1 MATCA
6 NPDCPDAD
14 KPSFMTEN
22 RRVQIIE
29 HEFRTTGEQPAVGTV
44 LHPFAAVTC
53 SLRCAMAALAPAVE
67 REERE
72 RERSAERLDRIF
84 RRRSEN

>member
-14 KPSFMTEN
+14 EPFFLREK
-22 RRVQIIE
+22 RHVQIIE
-29 HEFRTTGEQPAVGTV
+29 HEYHTTGERPALGTV
-44 LHPFAAVTC
+44 LHPFAAVAC

-72 RERSAERLDRIF
+72 RERSAERLERMF
-84 RRRSEN
+84 GGRSED